1 MSGHGSFKGGLDLKF
16 FPDSQFESLEHVESK
31 ERIGILARNNLRLL
45 MMGWS
50 ESASQLITWETF
62 CAFFI
67 KDNIEFAKEFRAGF
81 QQGFESIYEQIKDLK
96 LNNEQSEQY
105 QIYLSNCL
113 SHLPYAY
120 LTPFETIK
128 IPQCIDGQWELV
140 EYYINPIELTDES
153 KLTAKKHD
161 RVFAY
166 GLEPVINQKATPH
179 LIFMGTT
186 FPARP
191 GFFSQ
196 IEANFHA
203 FATLGTPLYLS
214 GRSRV
219 HHWLASQ
226 KNKVHVCG
234 GSLGASL
241 ALLLAVDK
249 GEDLLRVDA
258 FNPAGMYQLK
268 SNGRYDRWNKMHSK
282 PQVVVQQEG
291 DDLLSQLGFWKPD
304 WTILHVSPPQDKK
317 GPNFL
322 FDHFMNY
329 AGFADTV
336 FTYADPE
343 QQNADRYM
351 RNLLVYS
358 VGRSVIDYLMIRP
371 YAMIVR
377 PVFYFVIENKILS
390 LLAVTGVLLGLMVA
404 EVLSPFVFFTA
415 TSLFGILTGLSFIL
429 EQSTESTESMISD
442 IQKNKIE
449 VTFTEQELYDYHAVM
464 TELVEEHDIQNYE
477 SRDGV
482 VTLNISRAKAMHIRH
497 GLTFIDKLS
506 LENRAELK
514 KALSYDYEHYSSF
527 SPDKF

>member
-1 MSGHGSFKGGLDLKF
+1 MLDKSGLEQFYGELSVDEHRGAVSHLPTRDELESRLISKDKIKDSSFKGGLDLKF

-50 ESASQLITWETF
+50 ESASQLNTWERF

-67 KDNIEFAKEFRAGF
+67 KDNIEFAKESRSGF
-81 QQGFESIYEQIKDLK
+81 QQGFEYIYEQVKNLT

-120 LTPFETIK
+120 STPFETIK

-140 EYYINPIELTDES
+140 EYYINPIELTDS
-153 KLTAKKHD
+153 TKLTSKKHD
-161 RVFAY
+161 RVFAH

-203 FATLGTPLYLS
+203 FETLGTQLYLS
-214 GRSRV
+214 GRSRI
-219 HHWLASQ
+219 HHWLTSQ
-226 KNKVHVCG
+226 RNKAHVCG
-234 GSLGASL
+234 GSLGVSL
-241 ALLLAVDK
+241 ALLLAVDR

-258 FNPAGMYQLK
+258 FNPAGMYQLE
-268 SNGRYDRWNKMHSK
+268 SNGYYDHWDTMHSK
-282 PQVVVQQEG
+282 PQVVVQQQA
-291 DDLLSQLGFWKPD
+291 DDLLSRLGFWKPD
-304 WTILHVSPPQDKK
+304 WTILQVSPPQDKK

-343 QQNADRYM
+343 QQNTDRYM

-371 YAMIVR
+371 YAVIVR
-377 PVFYFVIENKILS
+377 PVFEYKISS
-390 LLAVTGVLLGLMVA
+390 LLAGTGVLLGLMAA
-404 EVLSPFVFFTA
+404 EELSPFVFFTVI
-415 TSLFGILTGLSFIL
+415 SLLGILTGLSSIL
-429 EQSTESTESMISD
+429 GQSTDNTASMVPD
-442 IQKNKIE
+442 MQKDKIE
-449 VTFTEQELYDYHAVM
+449 VTFNSRKLRVYHEVM
-464 TELVEEHDIQNYE
+464 TEL
-477 SRDGV
+477 
-482 VTLNISRAKAMHIRH
+482 L
-497 GLTFIDKLS
+497 
-506 LENRAELK
+506 
-514 KALSYDYEHYSSF
+514 
-527 SPDKF
+527 